1 MRSVIVLGSTGSV
14 GTQALD
20 FIRKTPD
27 RFKVVGLSAN
37 SSSDLLEAQRVEFG
51 LNSDQVALGAAEAAE
66 LARSGQADVVVHGIS
81 GSAGL
86 AATIAALESGKTL
99 ALANKESLIVG
110 GELVTKLAAPGQ
122 IVPVDS
128 EHSALAQ
135 CLRSGSG
142 EEVAKLILTASGGP
156 FRGFT
161 KEQLAAVTID
171 QALKHPTWSMGRIIT
186 INSASMVNK
195 GLEMIEAQLLFG
207 IPIERISITVHPQSA
222 VHSMVEY
229 TDGSVIAQC
238 SITDMKLPI
247 ALALDWP
254 ARQPGAVKPI
264 DWTQSHSWEFEP
276 IDEEVFK
283 AIPLAREVALRGL
296 TYPAVYNAANEQ
308 AVEAFLAGQ
317 IGFVEIVSIIDQV
330 IEKHNPPAALTLEG
344 VLESET
350 WARLV
355 ADSLIAERIS

>member
-14 GTQALD
+14 GSQALD
-20 FIRKTPD
+20 LIREFPD

-37 SSSDLLEAQRVEFG
+37 TSTELLEQQRIEFG
-51 LNSDQVALGAAEAAE
+51 LTRDDVALGSDEAAK
-66 LARSGQADVVVHGIS
+66 LARDVQADVLVHGIS

-86 AATIAALESGKTL
+86 AATLAALESGKTL

-110 GELVTKLAAPGQ
+110 GELVTSIASPGQ

-135 CLRSGSG
+135 CLRSGDDA
-142 EEVAKLILTASGGP
+142 EVEKLILTASGGP
-156 FRGFT
+156 FRGFSA
-161 KEQLAAVTID
+161 EQLRSVTIE

-207 IPIERISITVHPQSA
+207 VPIDRIAITVHPQSA

-229 TDGSVIAQC
+229 SDGSVIAQC
-238 SITDMKLPI
+238 SITDMKLPL

-254 ARQPGAVKPI
+254 KRQPGAVEPI

-296 TYPAVYNAANEQ
+296 TFPAVYNAANEQ

-330 IEKHNPPAALTLEG
+330 IEQHNPPASLTLEG
-344 VLESET
+344 VLESEA
-350 WARLV
+350 WARLT
-355 ADSLIAERIS
+355 ADSLIAQRIS

>member
-14 GTQALD
+14 GSQALD
-20 FIRKTPD
+20 LIRQFPD

-37 SSSDLLEAQRVEFG
+37 TSTELLEQQRIEFG
-51 LNSDQVALGAAEAAE
+51 LTRDEIALGADEAAK
-66 LARSGQADVVVHGIS
+66 LARDVQADVLVHGIS

-86 AATIAALESGKTL
+86 AATLAALESGKTL

-110 GELVTKLAAPGQ
+110 GELVTSIASPGQ

-135 CLRSGSG
+135 CLRSGDDA
-142 EEVAKLILTASGGP
+142 EVEKLILTASGGP
-156 FRGFT
+156 FRGFSA
-161 KEQLAAVTID
+161 EQLKYVTIE

-207 IPIERISITVHPQSA
+207 VPIDRIAITVHPQSA

-229 TDGSVIAQC
+229 SDGSVIAQC
-238 SITDMKLPI
+238 SITDMKLPL

-254 ARQPGAVKPI
+254 KLQPGAVAPI

-296 TYPAVYNAANEQ
+296 TFPAVYNAANEQ

-330 IEKHNPPAALTLEG
+330 IEQHNPPASLTLEG
-344 VLESET
+344 VLESEA
-350 WARLV
+350 WARLT
-355 ADSLIAERIS
+355 ADSLIAQRIS

>member
-14 GTQALD
+14 GSQALD
-20 FIRKTPD
+20 LIRQFPD

-37 SSSDLLEAQRVEFG
+37 TSTELLEQQRIEFG
-51 LNSDQVALGAAEAAE
+51 LTRDDVALGADEAAK
-66 LARSGQADVVVHGIS
+66 LARDVQADVLVHGIS

-86 AATIAALESGKTL
+86 AATLAALESGKTL

-110 GELVTKLAAPGQ
+110 GELVTSIASPGQ

-135 CLRSGSG
+135 CLRSGDDA
-142 EEVAKLILTASGGP
+142 EVEKLILTASGGP
-156 FRGFT
+156 FRGFSA
-161 KEQLAAVTID
+161 EQLRSVTIE

-207 IPIERISITVHPQSA
+207 VPIDRIAITVHPQSA

-229 TDGSVIAQC
+229 SDGSVIAQC
-238 SITDMKLPI
+238 SITDMKLPL

-254 ARQPGAVKPI
+254 KRQPGAVAPI
-264 DWTQSHSWEFEP
+264 YWTQSHSWEFEP

-296 TYPAVYNAANEQ
+296 TFPAVYNAANEQ

-330 IEKHNPPAALTLEG
+330 IEQHNPPASLTLEG
-344 VLESET
+344 VLESEA
-350 WARLV
+350 WARLT
-355 ADSLIAERIS
+355 ADSLIAQRIS

>member
-14 GTQALD
+14 GSQALD
-20 FIRKTPD
+20 LIRQFPD

-37 SSSDLLEAQRVEFG
+37 TSTELLEQQRIEFG
-51 LNSDQVALGAAEAAE
+51 LTRDEIALGADEAAK
-66 LARSGQADVVVHGIS
+66 LARDVQADVLVHGIS

-86 AATIAALESGKTL
+86 AATLAALESGKTL

-110 GELVTKLAAPGQ
+110 GELVTSIASPGQ

-135 CLRSGSG
+135 CLRSGDDA
-142 EEVAKLILTASGGP
+142 EVEKLILTASGGP
-156 FRGFT
+156 FRGFSA
-161 KEQLAAVTID
+161 EQLRSVTIE

-207 IPIERISITVHPQSA
+207 VPIDRIAITVHPQSA

-229 TDGSVIAQC
+229 SDGSVIAQC
-238 SITDMKLPI
+238 SITDMKLPL

-254 ARQPGAVKPI
+254 KRQPGAVAPI
-264 DWTQSHSWEFEP
+264 DWAQSHSWEFEP

-296 TYPAVYNAANEQ
+296 TFPAVYNAANEQ

-330 IEKHNPPAALTLEG
+330 IEQHNPPASLTLEG
-344 VLESET
+344 VLESEA
-350 WARLV
+350 WARLT
-355 ADSLIAERIS
+355 ADSLIAQRIS

>member
-14 GTQALD
+14 GTQALEL
-20 FIRKTPD
+20 IREHPD
-27 RFKVVGLSAN
+27 KFKVVGLSAN
-37 SSSDLLEAQRVEFG
+37 TSAELLESQRVEFG
-51 LNSDQVALGAAEAAE
+51 LGQDAVALGSEEAAE
-66 LARSGQADVVVHGIS
+66 LARNIEADVVVHGIS

-86 AATIAALESGKTL
+86 AATLAALESGKTL

-110 GELVTKLAAPGQ
+110 GELVTKIAKPGQ

-135 CLRSGSG
+135 CLRSGTDT
-142 EEVAKLILTASGGP
+142 EVSKLILTASGGP
-156 FRGFT
+156 FRGFSA
-161 KEQLAAVTID
+161 EQLRSVTVE

-207 IPIERISITVHPQSA
+207 VPIERISITVHPQSA

-229 TDGSVIAQC
+229 ADGSVIAQC

-254 ARQPGAVKPI
+254 NRQRGAVAAI

-308 AVEAFLAGQ
+308 AVEAFLASR

-330 IEKHNPPAALTLEG
+330 IEQHNPPASLTLEG
-344 VLESET
+344 VLESES
-350 WARLV
+350 WARLT
-355 ADSLIAERIS
+355 ADSLIAQRIS

>member
-14 GTQALD
+14 GSQALD
-20 FIRKTPD
+20 LIRQFPD
-27 RFKVVGLSAN
+27 RFKVVGISAN
-37 SSSDLLEAQRVEFG
+37 TSTELLEQQRIEFG
-51 LNSDQVALGAAEAAE
+51 LTRDEVALGADEAAK
-66 LARSGQADVVVHGIS
+66 LAKAIQADVLVHGIS

-86 AATIAALESGKTL
+86 AATLAALESGKTL

-110 GELVTKLAAPGQ
+110 GELVTSIASPGQ

-135 CLRSGSG
+135 CLRSG
-142 EEVAKLILTASGGP
+142 EDNEVEKLILTASGGP
-156 FRGFT
+156 FRGFSA
-161 KEQLAAVTID
+161 EQLRSVTIE

-207 IPIERISITVHPQSA
+207 VPIDRIAITVHPQSA

-229 TDGSVIAQC
+229 SDGSVIAQC

-254 ARQPGAVKPI
+254 TRQPGAVDPI

-296 TYPAVYNAANEQ
+296 TFPAVYNAANEQ

-330 IEKHNPPAALTLEG
+330 IEQHNAPSRLTLEG
-344 VLESET
+344 VLESEA
-350 WARLV
+350 WARLT
-355 ADSLIAERIS
+355 ADSLIAQRIS

>member
-20 FIRKTPD
+20 LIRQFPD

-37 SSSDLLEAQRVEFG
+37 SSAEQLEAQRNEFG
-51 LNSDQVALGAAEAAE
+51 LSADQVALGASGAAE
-66 LARSGQADVVVHGIS
+66 LARNIDADVLVHGIS

-110 GELVTKLAAPGQ
+110 GELVMKLAAPGQ

-135 CLRSGSG
+135 CLRSGDDD
-142 EEVAKLILTASGGP
+142 EVAKLILTASGGP

-161 KEQLAAVTID
+161 NEQLAAVTIE

-207 IPIERISITVHPQSA
+207 IPIERIAITVHPQSA

-254 ARQPGAVKPI
+254 ARQPGAVRPI

-344 VLESET
+344 VLESEK
-350 WARLV
+350 WARLK
-355 ADSLIAERIS
+355 ADFLIAERIS

>member
-14 GTQALD
+14 GTQALEL
-20 FIRKTPD
+20 IREHPD
-27 RFKVVGLSAN
+27 KFKVVGLSAN
-37 SSSDLLEAQRVEFG
+37 TSAELLESQRLEFG
-51 LNSDQVALGAAEAAE
+51 LGQDAVALGSEKAAE
-66 LARSGQADVVVHGIS
+66 LARNIEADVVVHGIS

-86 AATIAALESGKTL
+86 AATLAALESGKTL

-110 GELVTKLAAPGQ
+110 GELVTKIAKPGQ

-135 CLRSGSG
+135 CLRSGTDT
-142 EEVAKLILTASGGP
+142 EVSKLILTASGGP
-156 FRGFT
+156 FRGFSA
-161 KEQLAAVTID
+161 EQLRSVTVE

-207 IPIERISITVHPQSA
+207 VPIERISITVHPQSA

-229 TDGSVIAQC
+229 ADGSVIAQC

-254 ARQPGAVKPI
+254 NRQPGAVAAI

-308 AVEAFLAGQ
+308 AVEAFLASR

-330 IEKHNPPAALTLEG
+330 IEQHNPPASLTLEG
-344 VLESET
+344 VLESES
-350 WARLV
+350 WARLT
-355 ADSLIAERIS
+355 ADSLIAQRIS

>member
-14 GTQALD
+14 GSQAIDL
-20 FIRKTPD
+20 IRQFPD
-27 RFKVVGLSAN
+27 RFKVVGISAN
-37 SSSDLLEAQRVEFG
+37 TSTELLEQQRIEFG
-51 LNSDQVALGAAEAAE
+51 LTRDEVALGADEAAK
-66 LARSGQADVVVHGIS
+66 LAKDIQADVLVHGIS

-86 AATIAALESGKTL
+86 AATLAALESGKTL

-110 GELVTKLAAPGQ
+110 GELVTSIASPGQ

-135 CLRSGSG
+135 CLRSGD
-142 EEVAKLILTASGGP
+142 EAEIEKLILTASGGP
-156 FRGFT
+156 FRGFSA
-161 KEQLAAVTID
+161 EQLRSVTIE

-207 IPIERISITVHPQSA
+207 VPIDRIAITVHPQSA

-229 TDGSVIAQC
+229 SDGSVIAQC

-254 ARQPGAVKPI
+254 KRQPGTVAPI

-296 TYPAVYNAANEQ
+296 TFPAVYNAANEQ

-330 IEKHNPPAALTLEG
+330 IEQHNPPSRLTLEG
-344 VLESET
+344 VLESEA
-350 WARLV
+350 WARLT
-355 ADSLIAERIS
+355 ADSLIAQRIS

>member
-14 GTQALD
+14 GTQTLD
-20 FIRKTPD
+20 LIRSFPE

-37 SSSDLLEAQRVEFG
+37 QSTELLEAQRLEFG
-51 LNSDQVALGAAEAAE
+51 LGPDQVALGPQQAAEI
-66 LARSGQADVVVHGIS
+66 AREISADVLVHGIS

-86 AATIAALESGKTL
+86 GATLAALESGKTL

-110 GELVTKLAAPGQ
+110 GELVTNIAKPGQ

-135 CLRSGSG
+135 CLRSGS
-142 EEVAKLILTASGGP
+142 ENEIEKLILTASGGP

-161 KEQLAAVTID
+161 AEQLAGVSVE

-207 IPIERISITVHPQSA
+207 VPIEKISITVHPQSA

-229 TDGSVIAQC
+229 SDGSVIAQC

-254 ARQPGAVKPI
+254 KRQPGAVEPI

-276 IDEEVFK
+276 IDEQVFK

-296 TYPAVYNAANEQ
+296 TFPAVYNAANEQ

-317 IGFVEIVSIIDQV
+317 IKFVEIVAIIDQV
-330 IEKHNPPAALTLEG
+330 IEQHNPPAVLTLEG
-344 VLESET
+344 VLESEA
-350 WARLV
+350 WARRT
-355 ADSLIAERIS
+355 ADSLIAQRIS

>member
-14 GTQALD
+14 GSQALD
-20 FIRKTPD
+20 LIRQFPD

-37 SSSDLLEAQRVEFG
+37 TSTELLEQQRIEFG
-51 LNSDQVALGAAEAAE
+51 LTRDDVALGADEAAK
-66 LARSGQADVVVHGIS
+66 LARDVQADVLVHGIS

-86 AATIAALESGKTL
+86 AATLAALESGKTL

-110 GELVTKLAAPGQ
+110 GELVTSIASPGQ

-135 CLRSGSG
+135 CLRSGDDA
-142 EEVAKLILTASGGP
+142 EVEKLILTASGGP
-156 FRGFT
+156 FRGFSA
-161 KEQLAAVTID
+161 EQLRSVTIE
-171 QALKHPTWSMGRIIT
+171 QALKHPTLSMGRIIT

-207 IPIERISITVHPQSA
+207 VPIDRIAITVHPQSA

-229 TDGSVIAQC
+229 SDGSVIAQC
-238 SITDMKLPI
+238 SITDMKLPL

-254 ARQPGAVKPI
+254 KRQPGAVAPI
-264 DWTQSHSWEFEP
+264 DWKQSHSWEFEP

-283 AIPLAREVALRGL
+283 DLLSPLSITLPMSRQLKRSWQGKLALSRSSASS
-296 TYPAVYNAANEQ
+296 T
-308 AVEAFLAGQ
+308 
-317 IGFVEIVSIIDQV
+317 
-330 IEKHNPPAALTLEG
+330 
-344 VLESET
+344 
-350 WARLV
+350 R
-355 ADSLIAERIS
+355 

>member
-14 GTQALD
+14 GSQALD
-20 FIRKTPD
+20 LIRQFPD
-27 RFKVVGLSAN
+27 RFKVVGISAN
-37 SSSDLLEAQRVEFG
+37 TSTELLEQQRIEFG
-51 LNSDQVALGAAEAAE
+51 LTRDEVALGADEAAK
-66 LARSGQADVVVHGIS
+66 LAKDIQADVLVHGIS

-86 AATIAALESGKTL
+86 AATLAALESGKTL

-110 GELVTKLAAPGQ
+110 GELVTSIASPGQ

-135 CLRSGSG
+135 CLRSGD
-142 EEVAKLILTASGGP
+142 EAEIEKLILTASGGP
-156 FRGFT
+156 FRGFSA
-161 KEQLAAVTID
+161 EQLRSVTIE

-207 IPIERISITVHPQSA
+207 VPIDRIAITVHPQSA

-229 TDGSVIAQC
+229 SDGSVIAQC

-254 ARQPGAVKPI
+254 TRQPGAVDPI

-296 TYPAVYNAANEQ
+296 TFPAVYNAANEQ

-330 IEKHNPPAALTLEG
+330 IEQHNAPSRLTLEG
-344 VLESET
+344 VLESEA
-350 WARLV
+350 WARLT
-355 ADSLIAERIS
+355 ADSLIAQRIS

>member
-14 GTQALD
+14 GSQALD
-20 FIRKTPD
+20 LIRQFPD

-37 SSSDLLEAQRVEFG
+37 TSTELLEQQRIEFG
-51 LNSDQVALGAAEAAE
+51 LTRDEVALGADEAAK
-66 LARSGQADVVVHGIS
+66 LAKDIQADVLVHGIS

-86 AATIAALESGKTL
+86 AATLAALESGKTL

-110 GELVTKLAAPGQ
+110 GELVTSIASPGQ

-135 CLRSGSG
+135 CLRSGDDA
-142 EEVAKLILTASGGP
+142 EVEKLILTASGGP
-156 FRGFT
+156 FRGFSA
-161 KEQLAAVTID
+161 EQLKSVTIE

-207 IPIERISITVHPQSA
+207 VPIDRIAITVHPQSA

-229 TDGSVIAQC
+229 SDGSVIAQC
-238 SITDMKLPI
+238 SITDMKLPL

-254 ARQPGAVKPI
+254 KRQPGAVAPI

-276 IDEEVFK
+276 IDEEVFT

-296 TYPAVYNAANEQ
+296 TFPAVYNAANEQ

-330 IEKHNPPAALTLEG
+330 IEQHNPPASLTLES
-344 VLESET
+344 VLESEA
-350 WARLV
+350 WARLT
-355 ADSLIAERIS
+355 ADSLIAQRIS

>member
-14 GTQALD
+14 GTQALEV
-20 FIRKTPD
+20 IRKLPES
-27 RFKVVGLSAN
+27 FQVVGLTAN
-37 SSSDLLEAQRVEFG
+37 SAADLLDAQRIEFG
-51 LNSDQVALGAAEAAE
+51 LTNDQVALGAQQAAA
-66 LARSGQADVVVHGIS
+66 LVRDTDADVVVHGIS

-86 AATIAALESGKTL
+86 AATLAALETGKTL

-110 GELVTKLAAPGQ
+110 GELVTKLAKPGQ

-135 CLRSGSG
+135 CLRSG
-142 EEVAKLILTASGGP
+142 EDAEIAKLILTASGGP
-156 FRGFT
+156 FRGYSL
-161 KEQLAAVTID
+161 EQLQSVTVE

-207 IPIERISITVHPQSA
+207 VPIERISITVHPQSA

-229 TDGSVIAQC
+229 TDGSLIAQC

-254 ARQPGAVKPI
+254 KRQPGAVKPI
-264 DWTQSHSWEFEP
+264 DWSQSHTWEFEP
-276 IDEEVFK
+276 IDEQVFK

-308 AVEAFLAGQ
+308 AVEAFLAGH
-317 IGFVEIVSIIDQV
+317 IRFVDIVSIIDQV
-330 IEKHNPPAALTLEG
+330 IEQHNPPATLTLEG
-344 VLESET
+344 VLESES
-350 WARLV
+350 WARLT
-355 ADSLIAERIS
+355 ADSLIAQRIS

>member
-14 GTQALD
+14 GSQALD
-20 FIRKTPD
+20 LIRQFPD
-27 RFKVVGLSAN
+27 RFKVVGISAN
-37 SSSDLLEAQRVEFG
+37 TSTELLEQQRIEFG
-51 LNSDQVALGAAEAAE
+51 LTRDEVALGADEAAK
-66 LARSGQADVVVHGIS
+66 LAKDIQADVLVHGIS

-86 AATIAALESGKTL
+86 AATLAALESGKTL

-110 GELVTKLAAPGQ
+110 GELVTSIASPGQ

-135 CLRSGSG
+135 CLRSG
-142 EEVAKLILTASGGP
+142 EDNEVEKLILTASGGP
-156 FRGFT
+156 FRGFSA
-161 KEQLAAVTID
+161 EQLRSVTIE

-207 IPIERISITVHPQSA
+207 VPIDRIAITVHPQSA

-229 TDGSVIAQC
+229 SDGSVIAQC

-254 ARQPGAVKPI
+254 TRQPGAVDPI

-296 TYPAVYNAANEQ
+296 TFPAVYNAANEQ

-330 IEKHNPPAALTLEG
+330 IEQHNAPSRLTLEG
-344 VLESET
+344 VLESEA
-350 WARLV
+350 WARLT
-355 ADSLIAERIS
+355 ADSLIAQRIS

>member
-20 FIRKTPD
+20 LIRKFPD

-37 SSSDLLEAQRVEFG
+37 SSAEQLEAQRNEFG
-51 LNSDQVALGAAEAAE
+51 LGLDQVALGASEAAE
-66 LARSGQADVVVHGIS
+66 LAREIDADVVVHGIS

-135 CLRSGSG
+135 CLRSG
-142 EEVAKLILTASGGP
+142 EDDEVAKLILTASGGP

-161 KEQLAAVTID
+161 SEQLAAVTIE

-207 IPIERISITVHPQSA
+207 IPIERIAITVHPQSA

-254 ARQPGAVKPI
+254 TRQPGAVKPI

-276 IDEEVFK
+276 IDEQVFK

-296 TYPAVYNAANEQ
+296 TFPAVYNAANEQ

-344 VLESET
+344 VLESEN
-350 WARLV
+350 WARLT